1 LSKQDQPAHKL
12 FPWVHITLSNL
23 KRFLLRTH
31 HGVES
36 KHLPRYVAE
45 FNYRLNR
52 RTMEQDLMTRLLR
65 ACIATST
72 ITYNQLTAQPEL
84 TG

>member
-1 LSKQDQPAHKL
+1 
-12 FPWVHITLSNL
+12 
-23 KRFLLRTH
+23 
-31 HGVES
+31 
-36 KHLPRYVAE
+36 
-45 FNYRLNR
+45 
-52 RTMEQDLMTRLLR
+52 MTRLLR